1 MSQTKAEDIRTKM
14 DFDDRC
20 PDCGALL
27 NGQPACGHCGCE
39 PEPPAGLATIIAL
52 PLPAAPHA
60 SLAWTD
66 EPQVA

>member
-1 MSQTKAEDIRTKM
+1 MDDIRTKM
-14 DFDDRC
+14 ESDDRC

-39 PEPPAGLATIIAL
+39 PDPAGDFAAVIVL

-60 SLAWTD
+60 SLVWAD